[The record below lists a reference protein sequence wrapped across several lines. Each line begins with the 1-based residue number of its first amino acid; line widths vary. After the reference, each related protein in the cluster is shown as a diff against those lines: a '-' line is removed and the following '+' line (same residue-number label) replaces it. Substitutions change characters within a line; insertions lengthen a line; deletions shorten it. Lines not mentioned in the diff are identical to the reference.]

1 MIVQKIFFGQQ
12 ICAAAFLQNNF
23 QKPGICYIY
32 RLHRLPRSPTEFLPM
47 LWTHCLAIA
56 IPPLSLEIIL
66 RLQAARKHIQFL
78 IIKNMNVNAS
88 NNPPFSVTFAK
99 IRVPK
104 CRTGSEELIS
114 QHVSISCKLLHILI
128 SDSRLLVNHGVAH
141 CRLWRSIEKID
152 LLLVYYLATNVNN
165 LLTKTFSVLDYP

>member
-1 MIVQKIFFGQQ
+1 MFFGQQ

-23 QKPGICYIY
+23 QKPGIIFTGCTGYPALQQNFCQFY
-32 RLHRLPRSPTEFLPM
+32 EPTV
-47 LWTHCLAIA
+47 AIA

-141 CRLWRSIEKID
+141 CRL
-152 LLLVYYLATNVNN
+152 
-165 LLTKTFSVLDYP
+165 

>member
-1 MIVQKIFFGQQ
+1 MANK
-12 ICAAAFLQNNF
+12 ICAATFLQNNF
-23 QKPGICYIY
+23 QKNWHW
-32 RLHRLPRSPTEFLPM
+32 LHLQAAQANTTLQPNFCQCSQSMNILFGDRYT
-47 LWTHCLAIA
+47 A
-56 IPPLSLEIIL
+56 LSLEIIL
-66 RLQAARKHIQFL
+66 RLHQAARKHIQFL

-141 CRLWRSIEKID
+141 CRL
-152 LLLVYYLATNVNN
+152 
-165 LLTKTFSVLDYP
+165 